1 MKVNVNIPIIVN
13 IVNIYYEVQGCV
25 LIPGI
30 GGENLQDTQWFPV
43 DVPLNQSIDALV
55 VHIIY
60 ICMYKMLCN
69 VV

>member
-60 ICMYKMLCN
+60 ICMYNMLCN